1 MNAAESQSELTST
14 IHLGVR
20 GVTHNSPA
28 KTLEDLLSSLD
39 EKSQEIV
46 REIAQ
51 SAGDKAMVVIAR
63 GPQKGSRFLITS
75 EGVSIGRSTESA
87 IFLDDVTVSRKHAV
101 IEPSTDGA
109 TLSFTF
115 KDSGSLNGSYI
126 NNDPITEKKLVAG
139 DEIQIGKY
147 HLLFITAVK
156 TAESAGE
163 K

>member
-1 MNAAESQSELTST
+1 MNAAESQNELTST

-46 REIAQ
+46 GEISQ
-51 SAGDKAMVVIAR
+51 SSGEKAMVVIAR

-87 IFLDDVTVSRKHAV
+87 IFLDDVTVSRSHAQ
-101 IEPSTDGA
+101 IKREEGG
-109 TLSFTF
+109 SFVLI
-115 KDSGSLNGSYI
+115 DNSSLNGTYL
-126 NNDPITEKKLVAG
+126 NNISVQKNVLMSG
-139 DEIQIGKY
+139 DEIQIGKF
-147 HLLFITAVK
+147 HFVFIGSTK
-156 TAESAGE
+156 
-163 K
+163 

>member
-20 GVTHNSPA
+20 GVAQNSPA

-39 EKSQEIV
+39 EKSQVIV

-51 SAGDKAMVVIAR
+51 SSGEKAMLVIAR

-87 IFLDDVTVSRKHAV
+87 IFLDDVTVSRSHAQIKREEGGPFV
-101 IEPSTDGA
+101 LIDNS
-109 TLSFTF
+109 
-115 KDSGSLNGSYI
+115 SLNGTYL
-126 NNDPITEKKLVAG
+126 NNISVQKNVLKSG
-139 DEIQIGKY
+139 DEIQIGKF
-147 HLLFITAVK
+147 HFVFIGSTK
-156 TAESAGE
+156 
-163 K
+163 